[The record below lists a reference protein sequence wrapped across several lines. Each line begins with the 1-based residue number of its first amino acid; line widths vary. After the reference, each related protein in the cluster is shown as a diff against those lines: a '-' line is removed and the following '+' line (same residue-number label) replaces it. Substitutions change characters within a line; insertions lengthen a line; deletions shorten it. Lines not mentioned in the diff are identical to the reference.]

1 MFDREDVEAAY
12 ARLWTRGIEVSYIEV
27 TDGGVAICTPEL
39 PPVRAVTLDAAVDYI
54 LKTRKKPASRALT
67 ST

>member
-12 ARLWTRGIEVSYIEV
+12 ARLWTRGIEVSCIEV
-27 TDGGVAICTPEL
+27 KEDGVCIRTAML
-39 PPVRAVTLDAAVDYI
+39 PPVRAATLDAAVGYI
-54 LKTRKKPASRALT
+54 LKTSTKPHYSGLT

>member
-12 ARLWTRGIEVSYIEV
+12 ARLWTRGIEVSCIEV
-27 TDGGVAICTPEL
+27 KEDGVCIRTATL

-54 LKTRKKPASRALT
+54 LKARKKPASRALT